1 MIAKLTKRLFL
12 KSQKAGHLVVFSSML
27 GGSLYSCANGPLKRP
42 SLQQAQQKSLLK
54 MEMMRLWA
62 KAEYRRILGDE
73 LGAQALERD
82 LEVLEQ
88 ELHDSEANPQEAL
101 SSRNL

>member
-1 MIAKLTKRLFL
+1 
-12 KSQKAGHLVVFSSML
+12 
-27 GGSLYSCANGPLKRP
+27 
-42 SLQQAQQKSLLK
+42 